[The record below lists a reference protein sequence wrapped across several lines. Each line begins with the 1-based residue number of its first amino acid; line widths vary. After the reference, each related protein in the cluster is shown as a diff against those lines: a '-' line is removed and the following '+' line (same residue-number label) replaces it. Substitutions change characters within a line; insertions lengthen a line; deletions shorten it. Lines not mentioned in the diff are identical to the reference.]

1 MKGFFFFFFLFFFAV
16 WGFFCAE
23 HIFTILP
30 RKVSGGN
37 KKKKALRLTFSHYF
51 RQQMEYKLGGFFL
64 HTYRGTSVEKQT
76 ALCASA
82 FKRCALTSV
91 SGHAGHIRGHM
102 LWNTCIFSAFRHLIW
117 IFALT
122 SSPFGILRL
131 SFMQITSARVRLTHA
146 PFSALRSVWW
156 SIDIPECN

>member
-1 MKGFFFFFFLFFFAV
+1 MS
-16 WGFFCAE
+16 FFCAK

-30 RKVSGGN
+30 RKVSGRNQKN
-37 KKKKALRLTFSHYF
+37 KRKRKKALRLTFSHYF
-51 RQQMEYKLGGFFL
+51 RQQMECKLGAFFL

-102 LWNTCIFSAFRHLIW
+102 LGNTCIFSTFRHLIW
-117 IFALT
+117 IVALT
-122 SSPFGILRL
+122 SSPFAVLRL
-131 SFMQITSARVRLTHA
+131 SFMQITSARVCLAHA
-146 PFSALRSVWW
+146 PFPSLRSLWR
-156 SIDIPECN
+156 SIDMPECN